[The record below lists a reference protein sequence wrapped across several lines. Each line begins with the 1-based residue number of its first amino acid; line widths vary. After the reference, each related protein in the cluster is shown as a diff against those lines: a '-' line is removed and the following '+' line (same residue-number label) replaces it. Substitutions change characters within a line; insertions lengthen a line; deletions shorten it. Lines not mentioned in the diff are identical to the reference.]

1 MAVLSFLRTHD
12 SLVYEILTDYVN
24 LPDPPPDTSRGSTPY
39 VFANVLGSQSY
50 GLYAQLNFIANQIG
64 PNPSTSGEYLD
75 RYGEVYNLPRNVDE
89 SNGDYY
95 KRIINR
101 LQNPPSGGNK
111 NDYEKWALDQTK
123 VFTVDAGTTYYN
135 GIVTV
140 ADATPIPG
148 KVTVYTIPNDESII
162 DQAGPPNNEENL
174 RLATLTYIE
183 SVRPLGILTT
193 DVLSSKPLDQPIA
206 VDIIPGPDWD
216 RVNAENEI
224 IAYGA
229 QLAPQ
234 EPLYRSS
241 ITCICVD
248 NGALSA
254 DVITPVSDAFPAG
267 AQHFRI
273 STVTLNEI

>member
-1 MAVLSFLRTHD
+1 
-12 SLVYEILTDYVN
+12 
-24 LPDPPPDTSRGSTPY
+24 
-39 VFANVLGSQSY
+39 
-50 GLYAQLNFIANQIG
+50 LYAQLNFIANQIG
-64 PNPSTSGEYLD
+64 PIPSTSGEYLD
-75 RYGEVYNLPRNVDE
+75 REGEVYNLPRNVDE

-101 LQNPPSGGNK
+101 KQNPPSGGNK
-111 NDYEKWALDQTK
+111 NDYETWALDQTK

-174 RLATLTYIE
+174 RIATFNYVE
-183 SVRPLGILTT
+183 SVRPLGILETV
-193 DVLSSKPLDQPIA
+193 VLSSKPLDQPIA
-206 VDIIPGPDWD
+206 VNIIAGPDWD

-229 QLAPQ
+229 QLKPQ
-234 EPLYRSS
+234 ETLYRSS

-254 DVITPVSDAFPAG
+254 DVTTPVSDGFPAG